1 VVGVGIVLG
10 LSLLIGIAVGF
21 LAIESGSIIGVLFGI
36 VLLMVGFIS
45 FYAGIISLGYKVMA
59 DAVAK
64 GNQMTSRQS
73 TQPRTQSR
81 KPATTNRRKPK
92 GTSSSSGSA
101 KSQSKPGVYATIADP
116 NSSLVSKIT
125 VTDEGEIMISL
136 NTNSGQDK
144 IRRAKIADFHSD
156 NNEGASFVHFGNK
169 KNKIAI
175 DGGYTPVDGIALD
188 KRETTPVEITVYKK
202 NGRKITSLQASQFI
216 LGVEF
221 RDNSKKR
228 GYDNG
233 SKIADTQLYPS
244 IFAFQK
250 NNSSERITSWLGF
263 FLLDFDSD
271 IPNQIQ

>member
-125 VTDEGEIMISL
+125 LTDEGEIMISV

-156 NNEGASFVHFGNK
+156 NNEGPGFVHFRNK
-169 KNKIAI
+169 K
-175 DGGYTPVDGIALD
+175 
-188 KRETTPVEITVYKK
+188 
-202 NGRKITSLQASQFI
+202 
-216 LGVEF
+216 
-221 RDNSKKR
+221 
-228 GYDNG
+228 
-233 SKIADTQLYPS
+233 
-244 IFAFQK
+244 
-250 NNSSERITSWLGF
+250 
-263 FLLDFDSD
+263 
-271 IPNQIQ
+271 